1 MLGLPPGTVRSR
13 IARGRAK
20 LAALL
25 DGTDLAPGNRT
36 AADGRLS
43 SGRTMTDPSHTP
55 QPDRPPRRSTPT
67 RTVAGLRAMLRDEPV
82 DDDELARE
90 RRIRA
95 ALAAAPV
102 TSGSEPSHD
111 APSVVPIPRRSA
123 RPARC
128 WSRRRSLAVLGI
140 GGYVVVS
147 GAGSGSSND
156 SAEVATADQDTLASS
171 TVPGAADSAA
181 SAAPEAAGA
190 PTTTVGTT
198 GSATDLAP
206 PRGRRPG
213 PVRRPRHAA
222 RRRWA
227 RRGGPAVGAERHR
240 ADRRT
245 SCPVSNSNWR
255 PASMWS
261 GSPRSVAVRVV
272 VVTAPTGTEVLDA
285 ATCAAG
291 CLIPATTA
299 QMVAPSEHAALGSAS
314 HDRQQR
320 HRRDRPR
327 PTSCCRP
334 VPARRDLL
342 PSRVRDRTGPI
353 RSPG

>member
-1 MLGLPPGTVRSR
+1 
-13 IARGRAK
+13 
-20 LAALL
+20 
-25 DGTDLAPGNRT
+25 
-36 AADGRLS
+36 
-43 SGRTMTDPSHTP
+43 MTDPSHTP
-55 QPDRPPRRSTPT
+55 QPDRLPEVDPAAL
-67 RTVAGLRAMLRDEPV
+67 AGLRAMLRDEPV
-82 DDDELARE
+82 DDDEVARE

-123 RPARC
+123 ARPLLVAAAV
-128 WSRRRSLAVLGI
+128 LAVLGI

-206 PRGRRPG
+206 PRVADLGQYVDLATLR
-213 PVRRPRHAA
+213 AA
-222 RRRWA
+222 V
-227 RRGGPAVGAERHR
+227 GPAAV
-240 ADRRT
+240 DRRSAQSDIEPT
-245 SCPVSNSNWR
+245 PDVLPCVEQQL
-255 PASMWS
+255 AT
-261 GSPRSVAVRVV
+261 GIDVVGVATVGGVRVV

-285 ATCAAG
+285 ATCA
-291 CLIPATTA
+291 PAA
-299 QMVAPSEHAALGSAS
+299 
-314 HDRQQR
+314 
-320 HRRDRPR
+320 
-327 PTSCCRP
+327 
-334 VPARRDLL
+334 
-342 PSRVRDRTGPI
+342 
-353 RSPG
+353 